1 MISEETDIVLAL
13 LYLTMEFPILCHVLS
28 LDFSTSGAICF
39 QTAEVTVMYVANGC
53 YQNSWKGRFYDHNMH
68 KFHRHYHPLPLLY
81 VNSGNASIPDSIM
94 KQEAVRPSMH
104 TDPHIRLSLHQCD
117 ICFIFRS
124 CLVSASVQLYIIPSN
139 LLTFKLTAFISR
151 KNYI

>member
-1 MISEETDIVLAL
+1 MYLRRRISMNLSYRGYLLLQGLHQIISEETYIVLAL

-68 KFHRHYHPLPLLY
+68 KFHRHYHPLPLLN
-81 VNSGNASIPDSIM
+81 VNSRNASIPNSIM

-104 TDPHIRLSLHQCD
+104 TNPRIITAQAIRLFLHQCE
-117 ICFIFRS
+117 FS
-124 CLVSASVQLYIIPSN
+124 SM
-139 LLTFKLTAFISR
+139 
-151 KNYI
+151 